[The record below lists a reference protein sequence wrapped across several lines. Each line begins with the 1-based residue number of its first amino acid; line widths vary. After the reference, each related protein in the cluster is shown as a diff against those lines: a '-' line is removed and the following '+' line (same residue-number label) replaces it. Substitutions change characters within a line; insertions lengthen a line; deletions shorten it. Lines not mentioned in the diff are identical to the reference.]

1 MEEGGILTLKSYP
14 AWQDNSVIIE
24 VGDTGKGIPPE
35 ILNNIFNPFFTTRD
49 KGVGLGLSI
58 VQKIISYHKGN
69 IEARNNLE
77 RGVTF
82 TIRLPFKK
90 MEYP

>member
-1 MEEGGILTLKSYP
+1 
-14 AWQDNSVIIE
+14 V
-24 VGDTGKGIPPE
+24 
-35 ILNNIFNPFFTTRD
+35 LNNIFNPFFTTRD

-58 VQKIISYHKGN
+58 VQKIISYHKGI

-82 TIRLPFKK
+82 TIRLPIHRNGMPSVQSEKGEKDDEKK
-90 MEYP
+90 GEKNKKDPHY